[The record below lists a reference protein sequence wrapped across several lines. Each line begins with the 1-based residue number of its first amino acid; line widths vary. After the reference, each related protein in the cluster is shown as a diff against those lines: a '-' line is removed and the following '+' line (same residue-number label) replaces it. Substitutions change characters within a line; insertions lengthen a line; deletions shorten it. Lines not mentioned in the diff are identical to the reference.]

1 MIRPASLLRFL
12 SIYTSFGFLE
22 IQRVFQYNAWFWVE
36 LGRGIIAMV
45 IMTAFWKA
53 IYGNQTEVAGLS
65 LTTTLNYVILARA
78 LNSANASSVYWWI
91 AGHISK
97 GELELQLL
105 RPLDFQMLHL
115 FRDAMSWS
123 VGLMRSLPALLIGV
137 LLFSAQLPTDFMAYI
152 AFAITFFLGGMVMFF
167 FEFMLGCIAFYTTE
181 VWGLSVLREGIAL
194 FFSGAYIPL
203 DFLPET
209 FRVIASLTPFAQALY
224 VPISFLSGVRDPSS
238 LGAAVLTQ
246 LISILILASL
256 SRWIFSRAV
265 RVLTVQGG

>member
-1 MIRPASLLRFL
+1 MTRQFKVWRFFN
-12 SIYTSFGFLE
+12 IYSSFGLLE

-36 LGRGIIAMV
+36 LGRGIIAMI

-53 IYGNQTEVAGLS
+53 IYGDQTLIAGLS

-78 LNSANASSVYWWI
+78 LNNANASSVYWWI
-91 AGHISK
+91 ASHISK

-105 RPLDFQMLHL
+105 RPLDFQLLHL

-123 VGLMRSLPALLIGV
+123 IGLLRSLPALLIGV
-137 LLFSAQLPTDFMAYI
+137 IIFSAQLPTNFMAYI
-152 AFAITFFLGGMVMFF
+152 AFLITFVLGGIVMFF

-181 VWGLSVLREGIAL
+181 VWGLSVLQGGIAL

-203 DFLPET
+203 NFLPMT
-209 FRVIASLTPFAQALY
+209 FQTIASLTPFAQALY

-238 LGAAVLTQ
+238 LGQAILLQ
-246 LISILILASL
+246 LISMLILAGL
-256 SRWIFSRAV
+256 SRWIFSKAV